1 MRDMVTGKTIV
12 VSRRAGAHGAL
23 GDRDAGASTIFYA
36 GRYVAFATRARNLP
50 HRPCSA
56 SNIVVRDMRR
66 STTRLIRRPERLARR
81 CSMTAPAFAGG
92 NYRVAFV
99 ARGTVHKRTRQV
111 YVART
116 R

>member
-1 MRDMVTGKTIV
+1 VHHRLFGEQ
-12 VSRRAGAHGAL
+12 L
-23 GDRDAGASTIFYA
+23 LFYA
-36 GRYVAFATRARNLP
+36 GRYVAFSTGARNVP
-50 HRPCSA
+50 HRPCSG

-66 STTRLIRRPERLARR
+66 LTTRLIRRPKRLSRR
-81 CSMTAPAFAGG
+81 CTMTAPAFAGG

-99 ARGTVHKRTRQV
+99 ARGTVHKRTKQV